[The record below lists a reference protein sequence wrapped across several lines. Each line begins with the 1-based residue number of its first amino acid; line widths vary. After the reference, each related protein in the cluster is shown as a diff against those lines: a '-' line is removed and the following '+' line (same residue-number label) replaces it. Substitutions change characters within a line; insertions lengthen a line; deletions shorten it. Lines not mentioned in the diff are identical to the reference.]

1 MYTQITNSDMVD
13 DQRYVT
19 FNKTAAEDARNR
31 IQSKI
36 ETGWQGGG
44 GTAAA
49 DGGGGAAAAAGNCSS
64 YGSASAGVAVNVL
77 AKTSHSAAF
86 NVVGVESASSKLV
99 ADAAALDKI
108 ILSMFSED
116 IEAIIGGAVATPKE
130 RLRAGKKVAYFV
142 RKTFE
147 MFLQGTAK
155 PEEAFKDGGS
165 FMYYPCTLWH
175 GGAGSS
181 TGKAWRPAGLSQWN
195 SETQKLYKGVL
206 RRLWS
211 AMQWPNR
218 GGGGGGG
225 SSASSHA
232 RQTFAATKPPAFFTY
247 DSVIKQAALWGEDGG
262 EIQGITA
269 LLVDES
275 QDMNP
280 CQIEWLASHGR
291 TMQVYFVGDAA
302 QTIYG
307 FRGARSKSLMGLPA
321 TKDFPL
327 TQSFRFGSQIG
338 AAANT
343 ILFAKEHSRQTSDGD
358 GGPKAAGK
366 AWQPY
371 RVRARSDR
379 PSVVRHGSQCSMGVQ
394 KPGPPL
400 CVIAFGNMSLLQYAI
415 SLLINNRSADIGSTS
430 APSPAPPQ
438 ATREMCVQ
446 AAAAAEAAVCE
457 AWPDEIDFTK
467 HLRHNYVS
475 STNHGGSLKKRSA
488 LEPSAASTFSAA
500 SSSNGGGG
508 SSSSSAGACGG
519 TSFCSP
525 SGSVSP
531 TEIQPIPSQQQ
542 QPKIALNG
550 SAKKWTSTFKTI
562 ERFFNV
568 FTGAACTIDLDDWAD
583 DNEGGLDWDEVIQIV
598 NEREWTKYSMH
609 VDLIETHRE
618 NTMNVVGTFKREI
631 LEKEFEL
638 AQADIIL
645 TTTHAAK
652 GMEFDHVLMLDD
664 FADLSNLHFNK
675 TEKRWEFAHTNK
687 GGDADVLN
695 LWYVAITRAKLSL
708 TLPNEFE
715 TVVANLA
722 AAARY
727 AHPGVWDGDD
737 DDDDADAATSATQV
751 MEMTQANP
759 YLSPPPSPLAPTQ
772 KMVTTQ
778 EEGKAGAAAAVLPN
792 PNQRNGPV
800 TTLPPNLSS
809 FFVNSRTLMGSRGFH
824 NGIRGTPSVSSRV
837 GSKLP
842 LLWNVC

>member
-1 MYTQITNSDMVD
+1 MTSIVQRGVWVCGKCPKKVHNPGYRHCCVACGLRDPTLPPVPSSQAASTGKWETPLTPCHLGPSSDESNASSGKRRRETPATIRGRELFAGDNDADAAAAPTSRKRPNNGRSQSQCPPLPKWLTTEQKTIVDSACPPGTPQIVRVTAAAGTGKTTVIIEVAKRLSSCGHTSIM
-13 DQRYVT
+13 YVT

-99 ADAAALDKI
+99 TDAAALDKI

-165 FMYYPCTLWH
+165 FMYYP
-175 GGAGSS
+175 S
-181 TGKAWRPAGLSQWN
+181 
-195 SETQKLYKGVL
+195 
-206 RRLWS
+206 
-211 AMQWPNR
+211 
-218 GGGGGGG
+218 
-225 SSASSHA
+225 
-232 RQTFAATKPPAFFTY
+232 TKPPAFFTY

-327 TQSFRFGSQIG
+327 TKSFRFGSQIG

-438 ATREMCVQ
+438 ATREVCVQ

-475 STNHGGSLKKRSA
+475 STNHGGSLKK
-488 LEPSAASTFSAA
+488 
-500 SSSNGGGG
+500 
-508 SSSSSAGACGG
+508 
-519 TSFCSP
+519 
-525 SGSVSP
+525 
-531 TEIQPIPSQQQ
+531 
-542 QPKIALNG
+542 
-550 SAKKWTSTFKTI
+550 
-562 ERFFNV
+562 RFFNV

-727 AHPGVWDGDD
+727 AHPGVWDGGD

-778 EEGKAGAAAAVLPN
+778 EGGKAGAAAARWTRETAEMLKDEPANVKDDIF
-792 PNQRNGPV
+792 
-800 TTLPPNLSS
+800 NL
-809 FFVNSRTLMGSRGFH
+809 
-824 NGIRGTPSVSSRV
+824 
-837 GSKLP
+837 
-842 LLWNVC
+842 LLE